1 VVESRKS
8 PRFAVQLP
16 LLFSG
21 TDHAGDG
28 TILNISREGCMVT
41 AEHVA
46 TPPAYVR
53 LDMQLWEGQEPVHIE
68 LAAVRWSSDTRFGLE
83 YIKLDST
90 QRGRLASFMAMLER
104 SPPP

>member
-1 VVESRKS
+1 MESRKF
-8 PRFAVQLP
+8 PRVAVQLP

-21 TDHAGDG
+21 TEHARDG

-46 TPPAYVR
+46 TPPAYVQ

-68 LAAVRWSSDTRFGLE
+68 LAAVRWASETRFGLE
-83 YIKLDST
+83 YIKLGSK
-90 QRGRLASFMAMLER
+90 QKERLASFMAMLER
-104 SPPP
+104 NSPL